1 VVCQQTPTLPLQPI
15 VAGRYHDSFHRIDDE
30 WWFDIRMILVDL
42 IGDMTQ
48 HLSFD
53 LRTES
58 APRV

>member
-1 VVCQQTPTLPLQPI
+1 
-15 VAGRYHDSFHRIDDE
+15 
-30 WWFDIRMILVDL
+30 MILVDL

-53 LRTES
+53 LRSEP